1 MTKIH
6 NAADSAIAE
15 VNQRYA
21 VIMCGNKPQVM
32 RESRTAD
39 GERALSFM
47 SFPDAA
53 NLLANVTVSEARQ
66 VKGKEVN
73 ASTPVFDL
81 WKRSP
86 TRRQYEGLVLSPAN
100 RYGPEFYN
108 LWSGFAVNP
117 IPRSAEEAA
126 KEYCPLLL
134 AHMRDNLC
142 CGNEEHFQYLLAWCA
157 DIVQDAEHKKGV
169 ALVLRGNKGTGKSI
183 FLDALRDVI
192 GKAHA
197 TKVAHSKQLT
207 GNFNS
212 HLRDKVLV
220 VAEES
225 FWSGDKAAD
234 GPLKDLIT
242 AKTVTIEAKGK
253 DAVEMDSYVRVAM
266 STNNDWAVP
275 ATRDE
280 RRYFV
285 LDVSDAKAQDT
296 EYFSA
301 IADELEAVGHQ
312 AFLRVLMDFDLST
325 VNLRKVPETDGLKAQ
340 KSLSLEPHHRFI
352 YDLVTGSRIGS
363 DALYWTTHDASGN
376 VLESH
381 KVGKDLLYNAY
392 VDYAKRLGTQ
402 YPIVKEVFSKELLA
416 ATGAKGMRAMMA
428 GNREQVFALP
438 PIKEALAKFIA
449 YTGIHHAD

>member
-1 MTKIH
+1 MTTNQ

-15 VNQRYA
+15 VNKRYA

-32 RESRTAD
+32 RESHTPD

-47 SFPDAA
+47 SFSDAA
-53 NLLANVTVSEARQ
+53 NLLANVTVSEKRQ
-66 VKGKEVN
+66 VKGKDVD

-100 RYGPEFYN
+100 RYGAEFYN
-108 LWSGFAVNP
+108 LWSGFAVEP
-117 IPRSAEEAA
+117 LTVTADKAA
-126 KEYCPLLL
+126 KDYCPLLL
-134 AHMRDNLC
+134 AHMKNILC
-142 CGNEEHFQYLLAWCA
+142 CGNEEHFQYLMAWCA

-183 FLDALRDVI
+183 FLDAMRDII

-197 TKVAHSKQLT
+197 MKVAHSKQLT

-212 HLRDKVLV
+212 HLREKVLV

-225 FWSGDKAAD
+225 FWSGDKSAD

-242 AKTVTIEAKGK
+242 ARTVTIEAKGK
-253 DAVEMDSYVRVAM
+253 DSVEMDSYVRVAM

-296 EYFSA
+296 EYFSD
-301 IADELEAVGHQ
+301 IADELEAMGKE
-312 AFLRVLMDFDLST
+312 AFLRVLMDFDLSNT
-325 VNLRKVPETDGLKAQ
+325 NLRKVPETDGLKVQ
-340 KSLSLEPHHRFI
+340 KSLSLEPHHRFM
-352 YDLVTGSRIGS
+352 YDLVTGSRIGN
-363 DALYWTTHDASGN
+363 DPLYWTAHDANGN
-376 VLESH
+376 SQDSH

-392 VDYAKRLGTQ
+392 VDYARRLGTL

-416 ATGAKGMRAMMA
+416 ATGARGVRAMIA
-428 GNREQVFALP
+428 GNREQVFELP
-438 PIKEALAKFIA
+438 SIKDALARFIA
-449 YTGIHHAD
+449 YTGICHAE

>member
-1 MTKIH
+1 MSKIN
-6 NAADSAIAE
+6 NAVDAAIAKI
-15 VNQRYA
+15 NSQYA

-32 RESRTAD
+32 RESRTPD
-39 GERALSFM
+39 GERSLAFM
-47 SFPDAA
+47 AFSDAA
-53 NLLANVTVSEARQ
+53 NLLANQTVCETRSI
-66 VKGKEVN
+66 KGKEISAN
-73 ASTPVFDL
+73 TPVFDL
-81 WKRSP
+81 WKRSD
-86 TRRQYEGLVLSPAN
+86 TRRFYEGIVLSPSN
-100 RYGPEFYN
+100 RYGAEFYN

-117 IPRSAEEAA
+117 LRVSSEEAA
-126 KEYCPLLL
+126 RDYCPKLL
-134 AHMRDNLC
+134 AHMKDNLC

-183 FLDALRDVI
+183 FLDALRDII
-192 GKAHA
+192 GKTHA
-197 TKVAHSKQLT
+197 MKVAHSKQLT

-242 AKTVTIEAKGK
+242 SRTVTIEAKGK
-253 DAVEMDSYVRVAM
+253 DSVEMDSYVRIAM

-285 LDVSDAKAQDT
+285 LDVCNSRAQDT
-296 EYFSA
+296 EYFSE
-301 IADELEAVGHQ
+301 ISDELESMGKE
-312 AFLRVLMDFDLST
+312 AFLRVLLEFDLAN

-340 KSLSLEPHHRFI
+340 RGLSLEPHFRYM
-352 YDLVTGSRIGS
+352 YDLLTGSRIGNE
-363 DALYWTTHDASGN
+363 ALYWNGFDVAGEQLTTH
-376 VLESH
+376 
-381 KVGKDLLYNAY
+381 KVSKDLLYNDY
-392 VDYAKRLGTQ
+392 IDYAKRQGNH
-402 YPIVKEVFSKELLA
+402 YPVVKEVFAKDLLA
-416 ATGAKGMRAMMA
+416 ATGAKGFRAMTN

-438 PIKEALAKFIA
+438 PVEQALAQFIA
-449 YTGIHHAD
+449 YTRIQHAE